1 MWALYLALEFSM
13 PYDPEQF
20 LQQNIIDQIE
30 PELITFVGGLAGIA
44 AFRFI
49 IYRR

>member
-1 MWALYLALEFSM
+1 MLALYLAFEFSM
-13 PYDPEQF
+13 PYNPDEFVQS
-20 LQQNIIDQIE
+20 NIIDQIE